1 MLNPKPMNLATGM
14 FDTKGDNSGLFC
26 LIQMEIILVLICL
39 IQMEIILFLS
49 VYRSCTDIICCLLF
63 LFFFAGMVVCTIIG
77 RYWTTNR

>member
-1 MLNPKPMNLATGM
+1 MVLNTIMLNPKPMNLATGM
-14 FDTKGDNSGLFC
+14 FDTKGDNSGLF
-26 LIQMEIILVLICL
+26 CL